1 MADTRA
7 NANLTPEI
15 WDDQF
20 FTEYLTDNRYAGE
33 MGTNE
38 NSIIQ
43 VKEDLTKKKGDRVN
57 FALVNKLT
65 QDAVTGRGTME
76 GNEEDM
82 ATRSFELSVDKR
94 RNAVRVAEIDEQYS
108 ALSLRAAGKF
118 VLKEWA
124 MKDTERLITRAL
136 GNMNGIEMTATAVG
150 LAGNQ
155 TTLDAWLVDNADRVY
170 FGNSAY
176 AASSGDLSAGLATLT
191 AGTAA
196 ERLTAA
202 NISAMKFMAMNQANP
217 KVRPIR
223 SEANGRHYF
232 TLYAHPLAFRDLKS
246 DTTITQAQREVSL
259 EMENNRLFKGG
270 DLLWDGVI
278 IKEAHDLYDYST
290 LTALGDSGTTTVV
303 PAYLCGAQAV
313 AVAYARRWRSKTEE
327 FDYGD
332 KYGVETSAIYGVGK
346 MVFGSGSG
354 DRDDTKD
361 HGIVTGFFASSTAA

>member
-20 FTEYLTDNRYAGE
+20 FVEYLTENRYAGE
-33 MGTNE
+33 FGTSE

-65 QDAVTGRGTME
+65 QNAVTGRGTME

-82 ATRSFELSVDKR
+82 ATRSYELAVDKR

-108 ALSLRAAGKF
+108 AVSLRQAGKF

-124 MKDTERLITRAL
+124 MKDTERLVTRAL
-136 GNMNGIEMTATAVG
+136 GNMNGIEMTAAAVG

-155 TTLDAWLVDNADRVY
+155 TTLDAWLVDNADRVF

-191 AGTAA
+191 AATAA

-232 TLYAHPLAFRDLKS
+232 LFYAHPLGFRDLKS

-259 EMENNRLFKGG
+259 EMENNQIGR
-270 DLLWDGVI
+270 
-278 IKEAHDLYDYST
+278 
-290 LTALGDSGTTTVV
+290 
-303 PAYLCGAQAV
+303 
-313 AVAYARRWRSKTEE
+313 
-327 FDYGD
+327 
-332 KYGVETSAIYGVGK
+332 
-346 MVFGSGSG
+346 
-354 DRDDTKD
+354 
-361 HGIVTGFFASSTAA
+361 ASCRERV